1 LWSKSKY
8 MNFYHITT
16 PELWDKYKEQ
26 DFYEAASLHTEGFI
40 HCSYSEQLHGTLEK
54 YYTGVPHVLLLLID
68 PTLLTSKLVVEAS
81 RNGELFP
88 HIYGSINKS
97 AIKLVINKK

>member
-1 LWSKSKY
+1 

-16 PELWDKYKEQ
+16 PELWDKYKDQ

-40 HCSYSEQLHGTLEK
+40 HCSYSEQLKDTLEK
-54 YYTGVPHVLLLLID
+54 YYAHQPLVLLLLID

-97 AIKLVINKK
+97 AVKLVIKRSV